1 MNIATII
8 EWLNKN
14 RNYSIDSR
22 FYDYIAIWTDWWRGY
37 YKPFHQYKQINPDGT
52 IKERQLYTM
61 RMAKK
66 VCRDWAAILLNE
78 KTQIVIDDKAG
89 SSYLLGDGDGS
100 GGEFGRLHFLEQ
112 WQQAD

>member
-78 KTQIVIDDKAG
+78 KTQIGLTTKQVLPISWEMEMVPAG
-89 SSYLLGDGDGS
+89 NLGVCI
-100 GGEFGRLHFLEQ
+100 FGTM
-112 WQQAD
+112 ATS